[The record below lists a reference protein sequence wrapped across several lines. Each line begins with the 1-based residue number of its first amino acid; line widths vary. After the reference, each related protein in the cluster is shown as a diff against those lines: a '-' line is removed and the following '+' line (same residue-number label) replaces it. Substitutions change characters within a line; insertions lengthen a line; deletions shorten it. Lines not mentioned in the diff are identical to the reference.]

1 MLLVLEI
8 RWDDMGET
16 CSTHEANIFETDVG
30 KRQRVDGW
38 IILTRIVKKYPMRG
52 VPTIGSRDWTVISG
66 GFS

>member
-8 RWDDMGET
+8 RWDDVDET
-16 CSTHEANIFETDVG
+16 CCTHAANTFETDVG
-30 KRQRVDGW
+30 KRPRVDGW
-38 IILTRIVKKYPMRG
+38 IILTRMVKKYPTRG